1 MDRATQVG
9 LGLGFVAII
18 GSNLMEGGSPASLLL
33 LPPMFLVLGGTVGAA
48 MAGGTMADAKN
59 ALRSFK
65 QALTWKH
72 VPNADLVGVVVSM
85 ADKARREGLLTLE
98 DVVRDVD
105 DDFLKRGVSLAVDGT
120 DPEELR
126 EILEAEL
133 DGKRAADRQ
142 SAKFFN
148 DMGGYAPT
156 IGIIGTVMGLV
167 HVLEN
172 LSNPDEL
179 GHLIAGAFVATLW
192 GVMTANLIWLPVGS
206 RLSRIGQLESARM
219 ELVIE
224 GVLAVQ
230 AGANPRVVAQRLE
243 SLIPA
248 ADRVDRAAAPTRAA

>member
-1 MDRATQVG
+1 MDRATQFG

-18 GSNLMEGGSPASLLL
+18 GANLMEGGNPMSLL
-33 LPPMFLVLGGTVGAA
+33 LPPPIILVIGGTIGAA
-48 MAGGTMADAKN
+48 VAGGTMTDARN
-59 ALRSFK
+59 ALTSLKR
-65 QALTWKH
+65 ALTWKQ
-72 VPNADLVGVVVSM
+72 VPNADLVAVVVKM

-98 DVVRDVD
+98 DVVRDVE
-105 DDFLKRGVSLAVDGT
+105 DDFLKRGVALAVDGT

-133 DGKRAADRQ
+133 DAKRAADRQ
-142 SAKFFN
+142 AAKFYN

-192 GVMTANLIWLPVGS
+192 GVMSANIVWLPIGS
-206 RLSRIGQLESARM
+206 RLGRIGQLESGRM

-230 AGANPRVVAQRLE
+230 SGANPRVVAQRLE
-243 SLIPA
+243 SLMPLS
-248 ADRVDRAAAPTRAA
+248 DRVPDAKAAA

>member
-1 MDRATQVG
+1 MDRATQLG
-9 LGLGFVAII
+9 LGLGIAAIL
-18 GSNLMEGGSPASLLL
+18 GANVLEGGSPMSLLL
-33 LPPMFLVLGGTVGAA
+33 VPPMILVFGGTIGAA
-48 MAGGTMADAKN
+48 VAGGTTNDAKN
-59 ALRSFK
+59 AVKSLKR
-65 QALTWKH
+65 ALTWKQE
-72 VPNADLVGVVVSM
+72 PTADLVAVVVKM

-98 DVVRDVD
+98 DVVRDVED
-105 DDFLKRGVSLAVDGT
+105 PFLKKAVGLAVDGT

-142 SAKFFN
+142 AAKFYN

-192 GVMTANLIWLPVGS
+192 GVMTANVIWLPIGS
-206 RLSRIGQLESARM
+206 RLTRIGQLESARM

-224 GVLAVQ
+224 GVLSVQ
-230 AGANPRVVAQRLE
+230 SGANPRVVAQRLE
-243 SLIPA
+243 SLSSLVEPVVEPKVA
-248 ADRVDRAAAPTRAA
+248 A

>member
-1 MDRATQVG
+1 MDRATQIG
-9 LGLGFVAII
+9 LGLGLTAII
-18 GSNLMEGGSPASLLL
+18 GANLMEGGSPTSLLL
-33 LPPMFLVLGGTVGAA
+33 VPPMILVFGGTIGAA

-59 ALRSFK
+59 AVQSLKR
-65 QALTWKH
+65 ALTWKQ
-72 VPNADLVGVVVSM
+72 VPSSDLVQVMVKM

-98 DVVRDVD
+98 DVVRDVE

-120 DPEELR
+120 DPEALR

-192 GVMTANLIWLPVGS
+192 GVMTANVMWLPIGS
-206 RLSRIGQLESARM
+206 RLARIGQLESGRM

-230 AGANPRVVAQRLE
+230 AGANPRVGAQRLE

-248 ADRVDRAAAPTRAA
+248 SDRAAEAKAAA

>member
-1 MDRATQVG
+1 MDRATQIG
-9 LGLGFVAII
+9 LGLGLVAIL
-18 GSNLMEGGSPASLLL
+18 GANVMEGGNPMSLL
-33 LPPMFLVLGGTVGAA
+33 LPPPIILVIGGTIGAA
-48 MAGGTMADAKN
+48 VAGGTMTDAKN
-59 ALRSFK
+59 ALTSLKRAF
-65 QALTWKH
+65 TWKQ
-72 VPNADLVGVVVSM
+72 VPNADLVAVVVKM

-98 DVVRDVD
+98 DVVRDVE
-105 DDFLKRGVSLAVDGT
+105 DDFLKRGVALAVDGT

-133 DGKRAADRQ
+133 DAKRAADRQ
-142 SAKFFN
+142 AAKFYN

-192 GVMTANLIWLPVGS
+192 GVMSANIVWLPIGS
-206 RLSRIGQLESARM
+206 RLGRIGQLESGRM

-230 AGANPRVVAQRLE
+230 SGANPRVVAQRLE
-243 SLIPA
+243 SLMPLS
-248 ADRVDRAAAPTRAA
+248 DRVPDAKAAA

>member
-1 MDRATQVG
+1 
-9 LGLGFVAII
+9 
-18 GSNLMEGGSPASLLL
+18 
-33 LPPMFLVLGGTVGAA
+33 
-48 MAGGTMADAKN
+48 MAD
-59 ALRSFK
+59 
-65 QALTWKH
+65 T
-72 VPNADLVGVVVSM
+72 
-85 ADKARREGLLTLE
+85 ARREGLLTLE
-98 DVVRDVD
+98 DVVRDVE
-105 DDFLKRGVSLAVDGT
+105 DDFLKRGVALAVDGT

-133 DGKRAADRQ
+133 DAKRAADRQ
-142 SAKFFN
+142 AAKFYN

-192 GVMTANLIWLPVGS
+192 GVMSANIVWLPIGS
-206 RLSRIGQLESARM
+206 RLGRIGQLESGRM

-230 AGANPRVVAQRLE
+230 SGANPRVVAQRLE
-243 SLIPA
+243 SLMPLS
-248 ADRVDRAAAPTRAA
+248 DRLPEAKAAA

>member
-1 MDRATQVG
+1 MDRATQIG

-18 GSNLMEGGSPASLLL
+18 GSNLMEGGSPTSLLL

-59 ALRSFK
+59 AVQSLKR
-65 QALTWKH
+65 ALTWKH
-72 VPNADLVGVVVSM
+72 VPNSDLVAVVVKM

-98 DVVRDVD
+98 DAVRDVE

-230 AGANPRVVAQRLE
+230 AGANPRIVAQRLE

-248 ADRVDRAAAPTRAA
+248 SDRAAEAKAA

>member
-1 MDRATQVG
+1 MDRATQFG

-18 GSNLMEGGSPASLLL
+18 GANLMEGGSPTSLLL
-33 LPPMFLVLGGTVGAA
+33 IPPMILVFGGTIGAA
-48 MAGGTMADAKN
+48 MAGGTMGDAKT
-59 ALRSFK
+59 ALHSLKR
-65 QALTWKH
+65 ALTWKPEPTSELIQ
-72 VPNADLVGVVVSM
+72 VMVKM

-98 DVVRDVD
+98 DVVRDVE
-105 DDFLKRGVSLAVDGT
+105 DDFLKQGVSLAVDGT

-133 DGKRAADRQ
+133 DNKRAADRL

-192 GVMTANLIWLPVGS
+192 GVMTANVIWLPLGS
-206 RLSRIGQLESARM
+206 RLTRIGQIESARM

-224 GVLAVQ
+224 GVLSVQ

-248 ADRVDRAAAPTRAA
+248 ADRAAEAKAAA

>member
-1 MDRATQVG
+1 MDRATQIG
-9 LGLGFVAII
+9 LGLGLVAII
-18 GSNLMEGGSPASLLL
+18 GANLMEGGSPTSLLL
-33 LPPMFLVLGGTVGAA
+33 VPPMILVFGGTIGAA

-59 ALRSFK
+59 AVQSLKR
-65 QALTWKH
+65 ALTWKQ
-72 VPNADLVGVVVSM
+72 VPSADLVQVMVKM

-98 DVVRDVD
+98 DAVRDVE

-192 GVMTANLIWLPVGS
+192 GVMTANVMWLPIGS
-206 RLSRIGQLESARM
+206 RLARIGQLESTRM

-248 ADRVDRAAAPTRAA
+248 ADRAAEAKAA

>member
-1 MDRATQVG
+1 MDRATQIG
-9 LGLGFVAII
+9 LGLGLTAII
-18 GSNLMEGGSPASLLL
+18 GANLMEGGSPTSLLL
-33 LPPMFLVLGGTVGAA
+33 VPPMILVFGGTIGAA

-59 ALRSFK
+59 AVQSLKR
-65 QALTWKH
+65 ALTWKQ
-72 VPNADLVGVVVSM
+72 VPSSDLVQVMVKM

-98 DVVRDVD
+98 DAVRDVE

-192 GVMTANLIWLPVGS
+192 GVMTANIMWLPIGS
-206 RLSRIGQLESARM
+206 RLSRIGQLESGRM

-248 ADRVDRAAAPTRAA
+248 SDRAAEAKAAA